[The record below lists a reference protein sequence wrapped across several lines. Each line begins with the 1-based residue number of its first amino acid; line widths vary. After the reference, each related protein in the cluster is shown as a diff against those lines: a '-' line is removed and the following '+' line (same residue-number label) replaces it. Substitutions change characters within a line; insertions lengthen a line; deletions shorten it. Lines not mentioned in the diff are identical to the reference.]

1 MKQAQGFTL
10 IEMMISVA
18 IIGILAA
25 IAIPSYTAYIAKSE
39 TAAALYEITP
49 SRTQF
54 EVRINDGQTSVSVAD
69 IGLPTS
75 SQRCSLIETDYST
88 TTGIA
93 KVICTLRGS
102 PEVIDRTITL
112 TRSSAGAWS
121 CVTGQGSAA
130 TALKEKYKPK
140 GCI

>member
-10 IEMMISVA
+10 IEMMIAVA

-25 IAIPSYTAYIAKSE
+25 IAIPAYTIYIAKSE

-49 SRTQF
+49 SRAQF
-54 EVRINDGQTSVSVAD
+54 EVQINDGQTSITVVD
-69 IGLPTS
+69 VGLLAAS
-75 SQRCSLIETDYST
+75 ERCSLIETDYAP
-88 TTGIA
+88 TTGVA
-93 KVICTLRGS
+93 NVTCTLRGS
-102 PEVIDRTITL
+102 PEVIGRTIAVS
-112 TRSSAGAWS
+112 RSSSGAWS

-130 TALKEKYKPK
+130 TPLNNKYKPK

>member
-10 IEMMISVA
+10 IELMISVA
-18 IIGILAA
+18 IIGILAS
-25 IAIPSYTAYIAKSE
+25 IAIPSYNSYIAKSE
-39 TAAALYEITP
+39 LAAALYEITP
-49 SRTQF
+49 SRVQF
-54 EVRINDGQTSVSVAD
+54 EVRINDGQTSVSVTD

-75 SQRCSLIETDYST
+75 SERCSLIETDYSA

-102 PEVIDRTITL
+102 PEVKDRTITL

-130 TALKEKYKPK
+130 TALKEKYKPN

>member
-10 IEMMISVA
+10 IELMISVA
-18 IIGILAA
+18 IIGILAS
-25 IAIPSYTAYIAKSE
+25 IAIPSYNSYIAKSE
-39 TAAALYEITP
+39 LAAALYEITP
-49 SRTQF
+49 SRVQF
-54 EVRINDGQTSVSVAD
+54 EVRINDGQTSVS
-69 IGLPTS
+69 
-75 SQRCSLIETDYST
+75 
-88 TTGIA
+88 IA

-102 PEVIDRTITL
+102 PEVKDRTITL